1 MVFTKR
7 ERIVF
12 VLAGAA
18 LAVVL
23 LVSYV
28 LVPLWDARNE
38 AKARK
43 AKLADE
49 VSTANLLLQT
59 SLQMEAKWRE
69 MVING
74 MKNQREE
81 ADFQVLSAVDGWSK
95 AEVMKL
101 SAMIRQDRSA
111 SDSALPERYFHAA
124 GEGNMKAVAGFIWR
138 LETAKFP
145 LRIQSLQIGSAKP
158 GVDSLTVQIDF
169 STLYAPGGGQMP
181 PAGGVKTASAGG
193 QDK

>member
-1 MVFTKR
+1 MVFNKR

-18 LAVVL
+18 LALVL

-101 SAMIRQDRSA
+101 SALIRQDRSA

-169 STLYAPGGGQMP
+169 STLYSPGGGQLP

>member
-7 ERIVF
+7 ERIIF

-18 LAVVL
+18 LAVLL

-49 VSTANLLLQT
+49 VSAANLLLQT
-59 SLQMEAKWRE
+59 SRQMEAKWQE
-69 MVING
+69 MVAKG
-74 MKNQREE
+74 MKDQREE

-95 AEVMKL
+95 AAAMKL
-101 SAMIRQDRSA
+101 SAIIRQDRST
-111 SDSALPERYFHAA
+111 SDSALPERYFHA
-124 GEGNMKAVAGFIWR
+124 GGDGNMKAVAYFIWQ

-145 LRIQSLQIGSAKP
+145 LRIQSLQIGSSKP
-158 GVDSLTVQIDF
+158 GVDSLTLQIDF
-169 STLYAPGGGQMP
+169 STLYAPGGSQTP
-181 PAGGVKTASAGG
+181 PAGSVKTALAGG
-193 QDK
+193 PD